1 MLNLLGRFE
10 MNSDDRVVQL
20 RPNQDV
26 SKTDGQSQDVD
37 TYYRNGGGNGGGD
50 DMLEVRVAKL
60 EADVENIKIN
70 LSEARLDIRELT
82 KNSSST
88 KTDVSTI
95 LQKLVDIDDKLSN
108 KAGKDFVDVKV
119 GGLKI
124 WMLGILLLSFAMP
137 VITFLLNLYL
147 KKT

>member
-1 MLNLLGRFE
+1 MGTLHSIWIEPSTENTSSP
-10 MNSDDRVVQL
+10 SDDIIK
-20 RPNQDV
+20 P
-26 SKTDGQSQDVD
+26 
-37 TYYRNGGGNGGGD
+37 GGGNGGGGS
-50 DMLEVRVAKL
+50 MLEARVAKL
-60 EADVENIKIN
+60 EADVENIKTN
-70 LSEARLDIRELT
+70 LSEARVDIRELT

-95 LQKLVDIDDKLSN
+95 LQKLVDIDEKLSN

-124 WMLGILLLSFAMP
+124 WMLGILLLSIAMP

-147 KKT
+147 KKP

>member
-1 MLNLLGRFE
+1 
-10 MNSDDRVVQL
+10 
-20 RPNQDV
+20 
-26 SKTDGQSQDVD
+26 
-37 TYYRNGGGNGGGD
+37 
-50 DMLEVRVAKL
+50 MLEARVAKL

-70 LSEARLDIRELT
+70 LSEARVDIRELT
-82 KNSSST
+82 KNSSSI

-95 LQKLVDIDDKLSN
+95 LQKLVDIDEKLTN

-124 WMLGILLLSFAMP
+124 WMLGILLLSIAMP

-147 KKT
+147 KKP